1 MEDEETPESVIVEN
15 ISKVASPSVAA
26 DLTHQLLYDSIF
38 SKKQKPLIVDLWQE
52 NPGVVLCAGDCPH
65 GLSDGA
71 VVSFSE
77 VQGMTELNSA
87 GPMPIKYLSECLE
100 WREASSARAR
110 S

>member
-15 ISKVASPSVAA
+15 ISKVANPSVAA
-26 DLTHQLLYDSIF
+26 GLTHQLLYDGVF
-38 SKKQKPLIVDLWQE
+38 SKKQNPLIVDLWQE

-87 GPMPIKYLSECLE
+87 GPMPIKYLGECLE
-100 WREASSARAR
+100 WTEASSARAR